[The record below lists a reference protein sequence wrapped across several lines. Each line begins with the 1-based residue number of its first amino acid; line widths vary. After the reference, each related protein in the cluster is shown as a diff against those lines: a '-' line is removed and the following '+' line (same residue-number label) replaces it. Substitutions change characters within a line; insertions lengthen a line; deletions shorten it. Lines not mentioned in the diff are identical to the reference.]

1 MKNPVRII
9 ESVKTLIQVAIA
21 WVVLMGFWPMTA
33 EQQALTIT
41 FGIAVVNLFGAFLE
55 TQQTTP
61 LAEPKA
67 ADGEP
72 LVRAGGSSRSALSG
86 K

>member
-21 WVVLMGFWPMTA
+21 WVVLMGFWQMTP

-41 FGIAVVNLFGAFLE
+41 LGIAIVNLFGAVLE

-67 ADGEP
+67 ADGEA
-72 LVRAGGSSRSALSG
+72 LVRAGGSSRSAL
-86 K
+86 KKV